1 MLFESKV
8 IPSLKVKINGKMVQ
22 VQDKDLPEGVVFP
35 YRINPGNIAVSNK
48 YII

>member
-1 MLFESKV
+1 M
-8 IPSLKVKINGKMVQ
+8 VKINGKMVQ

-48 YII
+48 